1 MVIVRM
7 KIDDVYSYNSETGDI
22 TFKCDRYARKVFGKV
37 AGWIRTD
44 SSRRTSYREMRADGR
59 MVKAHRLA
67 WRLHYGIWPDKIID
81 HINGDGLDNRIEN
94 LREVDSFDSAK
105 NKPLQRNNTS
115 GVVGVRL
122 YKPNGKWVATISN
135 KGKKITIGYF
145 DKKDDAIKARRDKEI
160 EFSYHSNHGRNP

>member
-1 MVIVRM
+1 ME
-7 KIDDVYSYNSETGDI
+7 IDDVYSYDAKTGYI
-22 TFKCDRYARKVFGKV
+22 TFKCNRHARKVLGNV

-44 SSRRTSYREMRADGR
+44 PSRRTSYIELRADGKT
-59 MVKAHRLA
+59 VKAHRLA
-67 WRLHYGIWPDKIID
+67 WRLHYGAWPEGMID
-81 HINGDGLDNRIEN
+81 HINGNGLDNRIEN

-105 NKPLQRNNTS
+105 NKPLQKNNTS

-160 EFSYHSNHGRNP
+160 EFSYHSNHGRKQ